1 MVCFQHENKINIHNN
16 FKAAKNAPLPEDD
29 DDL

>member
-1 MVCFQHENKINIHNN
+1 MDFNNLSRCIFKIK
-16 FKAAKNAPLPEDD
+16 KAAKNAPLPEDD